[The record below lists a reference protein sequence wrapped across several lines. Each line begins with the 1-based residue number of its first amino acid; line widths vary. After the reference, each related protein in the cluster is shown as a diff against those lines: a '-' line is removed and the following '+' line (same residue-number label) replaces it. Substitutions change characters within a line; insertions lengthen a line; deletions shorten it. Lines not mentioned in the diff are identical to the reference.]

1 MLKIYGLFIIEIELK
16 AGLNPPIR
24 TNAGALD
31 GATVGVSATKRYAMT
46 AYVLQWL
53 LMCVNC
59 KRITEP
65 KHKLIYTEKYT
76 EMFPHVQTNKA
87 II

>member
-46 AYVLQWL
+46 AYVLQ
-53 LMCVNC
+53 
-59 KRITEP
+59 
-65 KHKLIYTEKYT
+65 
-76 EMFPHVQTNKA
+76 
-87 II
+87 